1 MGAAVCLLAVANAV
15 TFTDYQ
21 DLRGIPQIRMSL
33 DQAVKK
39 LEKLKDK
46 SGVIS
51 FHGTAIYHNSFRL
64 YPKGKDT
71 RAWLGITCANQAE
84 RAKLLQM
91 ILDAS
96 KGWQLFDEEER
107 KKILAQ
113 QQADLFADFG
123 YTRSP
128 PAKPVSN
135 ADAPDSVSVLCDR
148 GTC

>member
-1 MGAAVCLLAVANAV
+1 MG
-15 TFTDYQ
+15 
-21 DLRGIPQIRMSL
+21 
-33 DQAVKK
+33 
-39 LEKLKDK
+39 
-46 SGVIS
+46 
-51 FHGTAIYHNSFRL
+51 NSFML
-64 YPKGKDT
+64 YPKGKNT

-135 ADAPDSVSVLCDR
+135 ADAPDSR
-148 GTC
+148 TGTVEPMIGWGSTYTEPTAMLETH